1 MCRRPEASLTVNK
14 LLHKEMRMSF
24 LINRRIESTRDNTS
38 ANTGRA
44 SGPSGSSSDTGEEG
58 FADKTKA
65 KLHIGDK

>member
-1 MCRRPEASLTVNK
+1 
-14 LLHKEMRMSF
+14 MSF

-38 ANTGRA
+38 ANTGGA

-65 KLHIGDK
+65 KLHIGEK